1 MIHPVVSYYSA
12 AKEAEAGET
21 DQLIL
26 EIGSS
31 EIACIV
37 KNRDTQQITAFEL
50 FQLDKGSNDWSDVF
64 FELRTSSNIINHSFR
79 QTECY
84 FNFEEA
90 VIMPEQ
96 KFSITAAEDY
106 LALLFG
112 EKNSFEIKYDT
123 LAGKESMVNAYRVKK
138 TIHEWIERHVIL
150 YQPHHIYSRIL
161 ADLLA
166 KELPEGF
173 FVNIR
178 FYSRHFIL
186 TVFKD
191 GKLQLIQT
199 FHYTALEDILY
210 HVMNTIQQLH
220 IGDTTSALEISGM
233 LDPEAAIY
241 QQLAKL
247 FTATSIESIDT
258 DALTAFTHQGYPLHY
273 FTPYFKLTV

>member
-1 MIHPVVSYYSA
+1 MIHPIVSYYSA
-12 AKEAEAGET
+12 AKEADAAET

-31 EIACIV
+31 EIACLV
-37 KNRDTQQITAFEL
+37 KNGETQQITAFEL

-64 FELRTSSNIINHSFR
+64 FELRTSSNIINCSFR
-79 QTECY
+79 QTDCY
-84 FNFEEA
+84 FNFEET

-112 EKNSFEIKYDT
+112 EKTGFEIKHDA

-138 TIHEWIERHVIL
+138 AIHEWIERHVIL

-161 ADLLA
+161 ADLFA

-173 FVNIR
+173 FVKIQ
-178 FYSRHFIL
+178 FYRKHFIL
-186 TVFKD
+186 TVFKE

-199 FHYTALEDILY
+199 FHYTVPEDILY

-220 IGDTTSALEISGM
+220 IGDTTSTLEISGM
-233 LDPEAAIY
+233 LDTESALY
-241 QQLAKL
+241 LQLTKL

-258 DALTAFTHQGYPLHY
+258 DAVTAFTHQGYPLHY

>member
-1 MIHPVVSYYSA
+1 MIHPLVSYYSA

-37 KNRDTQQITAFEL
+37 KNGDTQQVTAFEL
-50 FQLDKGSNDWSDVF
+50 FLIDASSNDWSDLF
-64 FELRTSSNIINHSFR
+64 FDLRTNSGIVNRTFR
-79 QTECY
+79 QTDCY

-112 EKNSFEIKYDT
+112 EHSNCHIKHDA
-123 LAGKESMVNAYRVKK
+123 LAGNETMVNAYRVLKPVQ
-138 TIHEWIERHVIL
+138 EWIERQFIL
-150 YQPHHIYSRIL
+150 YHPHHIYSHIL
-161 ADLLA
+161 AGLLA
-166 KELPEGF
+166 RELPGGF
-173 FVNIR
+173 FVKIQ
-178 FYSRHFIL
+178 FYSKHIIL
-186 TVFKD
+186 VVFKD
-191 GKLQLIQT
+191 SKLQLIQS
-199 FHYTALEDILY
+199 FRYAVPEDILF

-220 IGDTTSALEISGM
+220 INDTDSTAELSGRLDTDSALYHR
-233 LDPEAAIY
+233 LT
-241 QQLAKL
+241 KL
-247 FTATSIESIDT
+247 FNDISVESVDTAG
-258 DALTAFTHQGYPLHY
+258 AAAFTHQGYSPHY